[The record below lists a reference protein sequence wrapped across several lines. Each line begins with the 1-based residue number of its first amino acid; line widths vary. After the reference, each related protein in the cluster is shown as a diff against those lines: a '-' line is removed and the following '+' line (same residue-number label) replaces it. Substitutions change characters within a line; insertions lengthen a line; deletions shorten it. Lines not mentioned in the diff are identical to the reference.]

1 MQEINGH
8 YLKIKVSPL
17 LKNYF
22 SYQLIDLISK
32 IRYVFFS
39 VPVNMMG
46 ITYAILAQGSA
57 FLHGSQTRNGGAADV
72 VLNNLF
78 AYVAYQAVVENLE
91 QSNNPMIHDLSLTPR

>member
-1 MQEINGH
+1 MDITSISR
-8 YLKIKVSPL
+8 YLKKLVFLSINL
-17 LKNYF
+17 LKINNY
-22 SYQLIDLISK
+22 
-32 IRYVFFS
+32 YVFFS

-91 QSNNPMIHDLSLTPR
+91 PSNNPMIHDLSLTPR